1 MILGN
6 IYYKYGF
13 LYMFRKTFY
22 CFFAGLVNFMLI
34 IMFQCKQCRKWIV
47 HYSSLSPCYALFW
60 VFQIGAL
67 IRSITPSSTTCVYIC
82 IKFEEF
88 TPASCPECNLM
99 RRWVNKQ
106 NPQNWK
112 VHHCQKPSHEKILNV
127 SVIYQLRE
135 PGDIYLHPLP
145 WTWYIQHCSN

>member
-1 MILGN
+1 M
-6 IYYKYGF
+6 
-13 LYMFRKTFY
+13 TFY

-34 IMFQCKQCRKWIV
+34 IMFQCMSFQRNNVPMDAMQEMTCVLFFPFPLLCIVLSFSDWSIHQEYYSKQ
-47 HYSSLSPCYALFW
+47 YNL
-60 VFQIGAL
+60 
-67 IRSITPSSTTCVYIC
+67 CVYIC

-88 TPASCPECNLM
+88 TPVSCPECNLM

-106 NPQNWK
+106 NPQSWK

-145 WTWYIQHCSN
+145 WT